1 LVDRRGERD
10 DRRRGDARRIAPALT
25 RDRTLRAGTR
35 AATIADMAAHAID
48 TASIVFG
55 LVSIPVRI
63 FSTSEPSHEI
73 HFHMIHAGCGER
85 VKQQYVCPKHG
96 PVERDEIAKG
106 YEISKGTVLEL
117 SQDELDALD
126 AVASDEIALAEFVPA
141 AAVDP
146 IYVERTYYL
155 GPAKGGD
162 RPYRLLR
169 DALRSAEL
177 VGIASYAA
185 RGKSYVVMVRPFETG
200 LAMHQLRYPDEIKP
214 WQDIGVGELGKPT
227 AAELALAGKLVAQ
240 LEHRTFDP
248 DAYRDDVKVRVR
260 ALLADKAK
268 HGKAIVA
275 PEHAPPPRAADL
287 MAALKASLGATA
299 KRPHARTKRAG

>member
-1 LVDRRGERD
+1 
-10 DRRRGDARRIAPALT
+10 
-25 RDRTLRAGTR
+25 
-35 AATIADMAAHAID
+35 MAAHAID

-63 FSTSEPSHEI
+63 FSTSEPSHEL

-96 PVERDEIAKG
+96 KLERDEIAKG
-106 YEISKGTVLEL
+106 YEVSKGTVLEL
-117 SQDELDALD
+117 SQAELDALD
-126 AVASDEIALAEFVPA
+126 AVANDEIALTEFVPA
-141 AAVDP
+141 IAVDP
-146 IYVERTYYL
+146 ICVDRTYYL
-155 GPAKGGD
+155 GPGKGGD

-214 WQDIGVGELGKPT
+214 WRDIGVTELSKPT
-227 AAELALAGKLVAQ
+227 PAELELAGKLVAQ
-240 LEHRTFDP
+240 LQHQTFDP

-260 ALLADKAK
+260 KLLADKAK
-268 HGKAIVA
+268 HGEAIIA
-275 PEHAPPPRAADL
+275 PEHAPAPRAGDL
-287 MAALKASLGATA
+287 MAALKASLGGTA
-299 KRPHARTKRAG
+299 PKRSHAAHRAKRAG